1 MLHPKALEG
10 LALFN
15 AGQYWIAHEALET
28 AWLEEPGELRNLY
41 RGILQAGV
49 AYLHAERGNY
59 RGALKLYARCQRWL
73 APFPAVSHGIH
84 VAQLRQDLDAV
95 IAEVRRLGPERMAE
109 FDRSLLKAIV
119 YDK

>member
-1 MLHPKALEG
+1 MFPSPKRLESSS
-10 LALFN
+10 A
-15 AGQYWIAHEALET
+15 IET